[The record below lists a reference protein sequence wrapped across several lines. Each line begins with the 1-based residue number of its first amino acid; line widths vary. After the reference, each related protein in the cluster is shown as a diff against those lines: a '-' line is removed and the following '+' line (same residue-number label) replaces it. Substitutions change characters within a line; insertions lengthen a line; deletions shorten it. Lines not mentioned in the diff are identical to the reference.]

1 MYSETQRARERER
14 DEDAEAEIPEE
25 EIEALL
31 KTQDEVK
38 LQQLIAERVS

>member
-1 MYSETQRARERER
+1 MLTLQAS